1 MSVVVIMNFSC
12 DVAKLETL
20 FVTHEAEFEQI
31 AAAAKDM
38 GALQHRF
45 VAGDGEALA
54 IDEWESA
61 EAFDKFF
68 KSQPRIPELMAEAG
82 VTGPPEVSFYRLIDD
97 PGQF

>member
-1 MSVVVIMNFSC
+1 MSVVVILNFNC
-12 DVAKLETL
+12 DVEKLETL

-31 AAAAKDM
+31 AAAAKGM

-45 VAGDGEALA
+45 VAGDGEALI

-68 KSQPRIPELMAEAG
+68 KSQPKIPELMAEAD
-82 VTGPPEVSFYRLIDD
+82 VIGPPEVNFYRLIDD